1 MFVLMYAIQAIQN
14 MRGENYDIKVRYEQ
28 HRSDICTA
36 S

>member
-1 MFVLMYAIQAIQN
+1 MFVLMYVTQAIQN

>member
-1 MFVLMYAIQAIQN
+1 MFVLIYVIQAIQN

-28 HRSDICTA
+28 QRSDICTA

>member
-1 MFVLMYAIQAIQN
+1 MFVLIYVIQAIQN

>member
-1 MFVLMYAIQAIQN
+1 MFVLMCVIQAIQN

>member
-1 MFVLMYAIQAIQN
+1 MPVLMYIIQTIQN

>member
-1 MFVLMYAIQAIQN
+1 MPVLLYIIQTIQN